1 MADLREPTLEERQQ
15 GLPTTKQE
23 AIKAG
28 LTRFIPADGQ
38 ERIIRQYGSVKFP
51 NGSIEKAS
59 SRKANRGDNTK
70 RSSNTQLAT
79 PPDANQAAAD
89 KKMAELR
96 SQGRVGHHNP
106 PIANIAAGIRAV
118 GGDIDEVRRQQYFN
132 RFESVGVPLG
142 HQPAAIQSQSIPQ
155 HKAFHSKLEPAL
167 YSSIKNAG
175 MQAAS
180 IFDAIRQLSN
190 QIKKVNT
197 STTSRFN
204 TGSPMGIQTI
214 GGPATDIMPPS
225 QEGYGP
231 GGIIRTI
238 PTAHERL

>member
-1 MADLREPTLEERQQ
+1 
-15 GLPTTKQE
+15 
-23 AIKAG
+23 
-28 LTRFIPADGQ
+28 
-38 ERIIRQYGSVKFP
+38 
-51 NGSIEKAS
+51 
-59 SRKANRGDNTK
+59 
-70 RSSNTQLAT
+70 
-79 PPDANQAAAD
+79 
-89 KKMAELR
+89 MAELR

-106 PIANIAAGIRAV
+106 PIANVAAGIRAV
-118 GGDIDEVRRQQYFN
+118 GGDVDEARRQQYFN

-155 HKAFHSKLEPAL
+155 HQAFHSKLEPAL

-197 STTSRFN
+197 PTTSRFGS
-204 TGSPMGIQTI
+204 GSPMGIQTI
-214 GGPATDIMPPS
+214 GGPTTDIMPPS